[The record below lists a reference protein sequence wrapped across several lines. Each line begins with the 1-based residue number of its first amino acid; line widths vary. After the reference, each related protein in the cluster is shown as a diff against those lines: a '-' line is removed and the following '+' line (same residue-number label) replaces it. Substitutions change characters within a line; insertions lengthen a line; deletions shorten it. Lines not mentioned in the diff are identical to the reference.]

1 MKWLFVILIF
11 NLVCSQQTN
20 NFEIQRKKMV
30 EDQIQKRGVRD
41 RSVLSAMARVER
53 EKFVPEQFRDMAYS
67 DGPLPIGYKQTISQ
81 PYIVAYMTEK
91 LQVDS
96 NHKVLEIGTGSG
108 YQAAILGELS
118 DKVFTI
124 EIIPE
129 LGKSSIDI
137 LQKLNYNNIFVR
149 IGDGYKGWPEE
160 APFDRIIV
168 TAAPGKIPEKLV
180 EQLAN
185 GGQMI
190 IPVGESVFSQYLW
203 IIKKDNKGNIGKEKI
218 LPVRF
223 VPMVKE

>member
-11 NLVCSQQTN
+11 NLVCSEQTN

-41 RSVLSAMARVER
+41 PSVLSAMARVER

-81 PYIVAYMTEK
+81 PYIVAYMTEQ
-91 LQVDS
+91 LQLDS

-118 DKVFTI
+118 DEVYTI

-137 LQKLNYNNIFVR
+137 LEKLNYNNIFVR

>member
-41 RSVLSAMARVER
+41 RSVLSAMTRVER

>member
-11 NLVCSQQTN
+11 NLVCSEQTN

-41 RSVLSAMARVER
+41 PSVLSAMARVER